1 LKKLAFEE
9 EVVEE
14 EVIQIVCQL
23 SMKPQEVALA

>member
-1 LKKLAFEE
+1 LKKLAFE